1 METNYMF
8 NDYDTIFRLYSI
20 EGKTLEQIG
29 LLFNKSKG
37 QVFSHV
43 KKLGIGRYDY
53 KKQLHLNGKS
63 LCSKCKEIKD
73 IINFTVNKNKE
84 VLNGIQ
90 PTCKECDSKVGRDWY
105 EKNTELTKN
114 RAKQH
119 REEHVEKHRELSRK
133 KIAKSRKNKPH
144 IHRLKGLLSRF
155 IKATKQ
161 NKTMTTTVM
170 LGYSYD
176 DFKNFVNESKLP
188 LEGNHVDHKCPISW
202 FKEDVPASVANSLDN
217 LQIITEHENETKSQ
231 WWSHP
236 ISEKYY
242 EIIKI
247 WIKDEYLQR
256 FVKQQDVYVD
266 IKTIFYTS

>member
-1 METNYMF
+1 METKDLF
-8 NDYDTIFRLYSI
+8 FDYDTMFKLYSV
-20 EGKTLEQIG
+20 EGKTLECIG
-29 LLFNKSKG
+29 EMFNKSRA
-37 QVFSHV
+37 QVFNNM
-43 KKLGIGRYDY
+43 KKLKIGRYDY
-53 KKQLHLNGKS
+53 KKQLHNEGKS
-63 LCSKCKEIKD
+63 ICSKCGEIKEITSF
-73 IINFTVNKNKE
+73 ILNKKRE
-84 VLNGIQ
+84 VLNGIKN
-90 PTCKECDSKVGRDWY
+90 TCKSCDSEIGRDWY
-105 EKNTELTKN
+105 EKNTQLTKD
-114 RAKQH
+114 RAKKH
-119 REEHVEKHRELSRK
+119 REENLEKHRELSRK
-133 KIAKSRKNKPH
+133 KVAKSRKNKPH

-242 EIIKI
+242 EIIKV

-256 FVKQQDVYVD
+256 FIKQQDFYVD
-266 IKTIFYTS
+266 IKTVFYTS